1 MPLTADAAQAT
12 HCVAVIEVDVGD
24 PCPSALVA
32 PLDPSLS
39 FVLSDASP
47 AGYRWHELHINQV
60 KADRESLVVSAT
72 LRMLAQARQD
82 GLLADFRV
90 VEGSHYLQST
100 EPAAN
105 GNLSSVPAAMISP
118 DGPHA
123 AS

>member
-1 MPLTADAAQAT
+1 MPLNADAVQAT
-12 HCVAVIEVDVGD
+12 HRVAVIEVDVGD
-24 PCPSALVA
+24 PCPSTLVA
-32 PLDPSLS
+32 QLDPSLT

-47 AGYRWHELHINQV
+47 AGYRWHELHV
-60 KADRESLVVSAT
+60 SHGRSDREWLVVAST

-82 GLLADFRV
+82 GRLADFRV
-90 VEGSHYLQST
+90 VEGTRYLQST

-105 GNLSSVPAAMISP
+105 ANLSSVPAAMISP